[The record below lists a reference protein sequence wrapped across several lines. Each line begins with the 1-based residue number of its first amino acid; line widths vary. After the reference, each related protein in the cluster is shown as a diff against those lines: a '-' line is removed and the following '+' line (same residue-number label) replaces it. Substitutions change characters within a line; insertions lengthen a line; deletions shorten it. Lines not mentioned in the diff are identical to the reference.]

1 MNKKTLIIGFV
12 SLAVIGTAVY
22 FFTRKKDEDTFEDED
37 FDSEGDLTLGAKK
50 SLDTGTDTD
59 TGTSTDTDTD
69 TDKSEGFESQN
80 IKDLKGGEK
89 REYRRDVKDICR
101 EKYGKG
107 KDYRQCKRRVKKGGV
122 PFDGMYSDITGT
134 NEFEAE
140 LLNDI

>member
-1 MNKKTLIIGFV
+1 MKISNKGLIIGFV
-12 SLAVIGTAVY
+12 SLAVIGTAV
-22 FFTRKKDEDTFEDED
+22 FFLTRKKDEDNFG
-37 FDSEGDLTLGAKK
+37 SKGDLTSGSRLGA
-50 SLDTGTDTD
+50 DTGTDTGED
-59 TGTSTDTDTD
+59 EQDIEE
-69 TDKSEGFESQN
+69 SEDFESQN
-80 IKDLKGGEK
+80 IKDLKGSEK

-122 PFDGMYSDITGT
+122 PFDGVYSDITGT

>member
-37 FDSEGDLTLGAKK
+37 IFDSEGDLTSGSEK
-50 SLDTGTDTD
+50 SLDTGTG
-59 TGTSTDTDTD
+59 TGTDTDTD
-69 TDKSEGFESQN
+69 TDESKDFESQN
-80 IKDLKGGEK
+80 IKDLKGSEK
-89 REYRRDVKDICR
+89 RDYRRDVKDICR

-107 KDYRQCKRRVKKGGV
+107 KDYRQCKKRVKKGGV